1 MLVLL
6 VFCLFVVAVVAGEP
20 ISRPRSISIPIQ
32 KVQSSIPN
40 GELLPAFI
48 KHQQHVNHCD
58 QRLAF
63 MQGRPPLLQSV
74 LRDTILAHIPESSQG
89 QGREDHAE
97 KLSTQANDIGYYG
110 PVELGNP
117 PSLFQLL
124 MDTGSADM
132 WVGAEDCRCDDGGTC
147 GNHSFL
153 GPHSSKSFVGTN
165 ESWIIW
171 YGTGEVSGFLAHDVV
186 SIMGSTLEPHK
197 FGVAQNESA
206 DFTAYELAFY
216 LFFPFIHV
224 SCFRDSIPFDGLLGL
239 AQTAAS
245 RQKTRTVVEALY
257 ETRQIEDA
265 VVSFKISRAADEKND
280 GELMLG
286 GMNLSKFQPDTA
298 VTVKNENNRGFW
310 EVPLDDIMVN
320 GESLGLLNR
329 SAVLDTGSTLILAQ
343 AKDVA
348 SIHQRIPG
356 ARFDQGSWIIPCQ
369 TRAVV
374 SFVIGG
380 REFPIDSRDLRFSY
394 VDENNAEDCISGIS
408 RGRELLEGPTHWLVG
423 DVFLKNVYHSLN
435 SRTNEITLAYLK

>member
-1 MLVLL
+1 MLFFL
-6 VFCLFVVAVVAGEP
+6 VFCLFVVAGEP

-32 KVQSSIPN
+32 KVHSSLPN
-40 GELLPAFI
+40 SELLPAII

-63 MQGRPPLLQSV
+63 MQGRPPLLQSL
-74 LRDTILAHIPESSQG
+74 LRDSILAHIPESFQG
-89 QGREDHAE
+89 QDREDHAE

-132 WVGAEDCRCDDGGTC
+132 WVGTEGCRCDDGGTC

-186 SIMGSTLEPHK
+186 SIMGLKLDAHK

-206 DFTAYELAFY
+206 DFTA
-216 LFFPFIHV
+216 
-224 SCFRDSIPFDGLLGL
+224 DSIPFDGLLGL

-286 GMNLSKFQPDTA
+286 GMNPSKFQPNTA

-310 EVPLDDIMVN
+310 EVPLDDIRVN

-348 SIHQRIPG
+348 SIHQRIPD

-369 TRAVV
+369 TSAVV

-394 VDENNAEDCISGIS
+394 VDENNTVDCISGIS

-435 SRTNEITLAYLK
+435 SRTNEITLAHLK

>member
-1 MLVLL
+1 M
-6 VFCLFVVAVVAGEP
+6 
-20 ISRPRSISIPIQ
+20 Q
-32 KVQSSIPN
+32 
-40 GELLPAFI
+40 
-48 KHQQHVNHCD
+48 KHQQHVNRCD

-63 MQGRPPLLQSV
+63 MQGQPPLLQSL
-74 LRDTILAHIPESSQG
+74 LRDSILAHIPESFQG
-89 QGREDHAE
+89 QDREDHAE
-97 KLSTQANDIGYYG
+97 KLSIQANDIGYYG

-153 GPHSSKSFVGTN
+153 GPHSSKSFVSTN

-171 YGTGEVSGFLAHDVV
+171 YGTGEVSGFLAHDAV
-186 SIMGSTLEPHK
+186 SIMGLTLEAHK

-206 DFTAYELAFY
+206 DFTAYELAFCIFS
-216 LFFPFIHV
+216 LSPMFHV
-224 SCFRDSIPFDGLLGL
+224 PEIAYHSMDSS
-239 AQTAAS
+239 AAS

-286 GMNLSKFQPDTA
+286 GMNLSKFQPNTA

-310 EVPLDDIMVN
+310 EVPLDDIRVN

-343 AKDVA
+343 AKVNITDVA

-369 TRAVV
+369 TSAVI

-394 VDENNAEDCISGIS
+394 VDENNTVDCISGIS
-408 RGRELLEGPTHWLVG
+408 HGRELLEGPTHWLVG
-423 DVFLKNVYHSLN
+423 DVFLKN
-435 SRTNEITLAYLK
+435 